1 MSSSSKE
8 SVNVS
13 SDETDDSRTSRLK
26 LSSKSLQFIIKF
38 IPKWT
43 KIKKVYF
50 NSFYNELLATCIA
63 TAECGA
69 KCEDAKQK
77 IKDIL
82 NSNDVTNT
90 IRGFNLLYLVWWF
103 ESLYSLNTNFHGFP
117 CQVHPPEQMF
127 IAFWMHLLMIFSS
140 FFQAVEDDDAHTGE
154 DDSTQKRTEVRN
166 F

>member
-1 MSSSSKE
+1 MTAEQVGWSFHQK
-8 SVNVS
+8 VCN
-13 SDETDDSRTSRLK
+13 
-26 LSSKSLQFIIKF
+26 SLIKF
-38 IPKWT
+38 IPRLT

-50 NSFYNELLATCIA
+50 NSFYNELLATCI
-63 TAECGA
+63 ECGA

-90 IRGFNLLYLVWWF
+90 IRGFDLLYSVWWF

-127 IAFWMHLLMIFSS
+127 IALWMHLLMIFSS
-140 FFQAVEDDDAHTGE
+140 FFQAVEDDDANTGGRWFNTKTHWG
-154 DDSTQKRTEVRN
+154 TQFLRIRLNIVQ
-166 F
+166 FH